1 MRIIPARAGFTMMRA
16 ITASSWRDH
25 PRSRGVYMARLGR
38 EEKREGSSPLARGLP
53 HRLGVEFI
61 ERGII
66 PARAGFTLPRL
77 LLRRWSRDH
86 LRSRGVYSG
95 FSSKSRSMSGSS
107 PLARGLPRAASLVQV
122 RIGIIP
128 ARAGFTGPM
137 RGPQR
142 ICRDHPRSRGV
153 YMSSIMKTAG
163 RAGSSPLAR
172 GLLGK
177 LVPVLSGERII
188 PARAG
193 FTVVRFWTWSF
204 RPDHPRSRGVYHRR
218 RELTTAILGSSPLAR
233 GLPPGPVS
241 RPYGFGII
249 PARAGFTLFSGPAYA
264 PHGDHPRSRGVYLA
278 KSSYTMNAVGSSP
291 LARGLLGS
299 RGPVEH
305 VQRIIPARA
314 GFTTGIA
321 STSALARD
329 HPRSRGVYA

>member
-1 MRIIPARAGFTMMRA
+1 
-16 ITASSWRDH
+16 
-25 PRSRGVYMARLGR
+25 
-38 EEKREGSSPLARGLP
+38 
-53 HRLGVEFI
+53 
-61 ERGII
+61 
-66 PARAGFTLPRL
+66 
-77 LLRRWSRDH
+77 
-86 LRSRGVYSG
+86 
-95 FSSKSRSMSGSS
+95 
-107 PLARGLPRAASLVQV
+107 
-122 RIGIIP
+122 
-128 ARAGFTGPM
+128 M

-314 GFTTGIA
+314 GFTSGPRFEA
-321 STSALARD
+321 VRLRD
-329 HPRSRGVYA
+329 HPRSRGVYASDHLGHGAERGSSPLARGLRTRVRRRRKGSGIIPARAGFTGRRWVTSLMVPDHPRSRGVYSSARVRMRS

>member
-1 MRIIPARAGFTMMRA
+1 MFWDHPRSRGVYGASVRQPRVLEGSSPLARGLHFEPQCAWHHGRIIPARAGFTAGRLPGPG
-16 ITASSWRDH
+16 SHWDH
-25 PRSRGVYMARLGR
+25 PRSRGVYGSHAGTATHLQ
-38 EEKREGSSPLARGLP
+38 GSSPLARGL
-53 HRLGVEFI
+53 HVVNNENCGTR
-61 ERGII
+61 
-66 PARAGFTLPRL
+66 
-77 LLRRWSRDH
+77 
-86 LRSRGVYSG
+86 
-95 FSSKSRSMSGSS
+95 
-107 PLARGLPRAASLVQV
+107 
-122 RIGIIP
+122 
-128 ARAGFTGPM
+128 
-137 RGPQR
+137 
-142 ICRDHPRSRGV
+142 
-153 YMSSIMKTAG
+153 
-163 RAGSSPLAR
+163 
-172 GLLGK
+172 
-177 LVPVLSGERII
+177 RII